1 MMFSRVSF
9 VLDDDANPEN
19 SASAAVIARFPYL
32 AYFRKPDF
40 LCMCTLQPYNIFANC
55 L

>member
-1 MMFSRVSF
+1 MLSRLSPTF
-9 VLDDDANPEN
+9 DNDTNPEY

-40 LCMCTLQPYNIFANC
+40 LCMFTLQPYHTKVS
-55 L
+55 